1 VSAQRDANPGSLRAW
16 IVGAIVASV
25 LATGAMLAALSYA
38 QFERVYNQH
47 NEARFALVM
56 DDLEQGIERFLALG
70 LQLSTMEELDGFL
83 ARAAGLNPE
92 VRRIQVLDATGRTVA
107 EIGQPGAAGERRLT
121 LSTTLENGGSITVGR
136 LDLSY
141 ARLGI
146 AGQAGVLGDFLRQT
160 AVLMAPAGLL
170 VGVLCW
176 LVLGRLRARILGT
189 AAAVEAAAEGRADAD
204 PEAADALDPRLGEAM
219 RRIAEAR
226 AAADEA
232 RGLAADGRTG

>member
-1 VSAQRDANPGSLRAW
+1 MSGGRRARTGSLRLW
-16 IVGAIVASV
+16 IVGAIVSSV
-25 LATGAMLAALSYA
+25 LATGVMLAALSYA

-56 DDLEQGIERFLALG
+56 DDLEQGIERFLQLG
-70 LQLSTMEELDGFL
+70 LQLGTMEELDGFL
-83 ARAAGLNPE
+83 ERAAGLNPE
-92 VRRIQVLDATGRTVA
+92 VRRIQVVDATGRTVA
-107 EIGQPGAAGERRLT
+107 QIDQAGGAGERRLS

-146 AGQAGVLGDFLRQT
+146 AGQAGVLEDFLRQI
-160 AVLMAPAGLL
+160 AVLLAPAGLL

-176 LVLGRLRARILGT
+176 LVLGRLRARIIGT

-204 PEAADALDPRLGEAM
+204 PDAADALDPRLGEAM
-219 RRIAEAR
+219 RRLAEAR
-226 AAADEA
+226 TAVEETRGAAAP
-232 RGLAADGRTG
+232 GRAG